1 MRGGALP
8 PSFETWSFDE
18 VCDWIVDNPTGDHTS
33 VFFAAKRKFGKSP
46 ENMRR
51 LVECLNEPERVKAR
65 RREEEARRR
74 KEEEGR
80 RRDEQAAQR
89 RREWREEREQAHA
102 ERRMESLE
110 NTRRMIAQHERE
122 MERLAQP
129 PRTHIPVYTPD
140 SYEIIPTAEEIRRQ
154 QRSAQYKAEEDAR
167 RARLEAEYKQEQDE
181 RIARTLQAQKEL
193 YERFRA
199 ADAEKARRDASN
211 PNGGKKSKKT
221 RKQKH

>member
-8 PSFETWSFDE
+8 PSFETWTFDE
-18 VCDWIVDNPTGDHTS
+18 VCDWLVDNPTGDRTS
-33 VFFAAKRKFGKSP
+33 VWFAAKRKFGKSP

-51 LVECLNEPERVKAR
+51 LVECLNEPEKVKAR
-65 RREEEARRR
+65 RREEEAR
-74 KEEEGR
+74 R

-89 RREWREEREQAHA
+89 RREWREERERAHA
-102 ERRMESLE
+102 EQRMESLE

-140 SYEIIPTAEEIRRQ
+140 SYEIIPTEEEIRRQ
-154 QRSAQYKAEEDAR
+154 YRSAQYKAEEDAR

-181 RIARTLQAQKEL
+181 RIERTLQAQKEL
-193 YERFRA
+193 YKRFRA